1 MPQPVPHAHTGHLFP
16 SVDSRPVFPFRL
28 FFSCINI
35 FKVAGKCFVPDPTLV
50 IETQYSQTK
59 IAKVFN
65 IKSFYY

>member
-1 MPQPVPHAHTGHLFP
+1 MMQPVHLFA
-16 SVDSRPVFPFRL
+16 SVDSKPVFPFRL

-35 FKVAGKCFVPDPTLV
+35 FKVAGIHSVPDPTLV
-50 IETQYSQTK
+50 IRDSEQSNR